1 MIVVHRA
8 VEWQDTDAAGHYHHA
23 TVIRWVE
30 AAEAELYARLGLDLM
45 GIVPRVRYEVDYTDR
60 LFYGEAVSVAL
71 WVESLGETSV
81 TFAFEVRGPRGIAAR
96 GRMVVVYVSR
106 ADGRPTPWPPN
117 HRSALVSADRGKLSS
132 P

>member
-106 ADGRPTPWPPN
+106 AAIP
-117 HRSALVSADRGKLSS
+117 LSLIHI
-132 P
+132 